1 VKPLTLP
8 TSDEKKIPFT
18 KLFFRKPKTS
28 DTELATTNNKKK
40 GDTNVQQKSN
50 DDDDVEK
57 GEAKVNKF
65 I

>member
-8 TSDEKKIPFT
+8 TTDEKKKPFT

-28 DTELATTNNKKK
+28 DTELVSSNKKE

-50 DDDDVEK
+50 DDVEK